1 MLEITI
7 PDDKGKILKT
17 IKALEWQLQHDT
29 SQKDIDIHTQA
40 LKRLK
45 MAL

>member
-7 PDDKGKILKT
+7 PGSKGKILRT

-40 LKRLK
+40 LKCLK
-45 MAL
+45 SAL

>member
-1 MLEITI
+1 MLEFTI
-7 PDDKGKILKT
+7 PDSKEKIEKT

-40 LKRLK
+40 LKCLK
-45 MAL
+45 SAL

>member
-7 PDDKGKILKT
+7 PDSKEKILKT
-17 IKALEWQLQHDT
+17 ITALEWQLQRDT
-29 SQKDIDIHTQA
+29 NQKDIDIHTQA